1 VFKTYH
7 GKWLRWGSLWW
18 GQPQFFRPPSGISYC
33 ICMDI
38 LDTPLYTSIWG
49 LWIIAPKY
57 GNIWQWL
64 KMAQV
69 DYRWTYNLLV
79 ILTQHVQ
86 FKGFSPLFVGGK
98 IWYPPQM
105 PTFFVGN
112 ICGESLHEN
121 KKNMVC
127 FITPKSDSSG
137 YSSWFPQAFLC
148 QKPCSAVPAAQ
159 NVICPGTH
167 EQINVPCC
175 YNLVHIQIT
184 RTRYI

>member
-1 VFKTYH
+1 MAPVGFIMM
-7 GKWLRWGSLWW
+7 GA
-18 GQPQFFRPPSGISYC
+18 
-33 ICMDI
+33 
-38 LDTPLYTSIWG
+38 TSIFSPTKWYFLLYLHG
-49 LWIIAPKY
+49 YTWYTIIY
-57 GNIWQWL
+57 LHLGIMNYSSQVWQYMA
-64 KMAQV
+64 MAQDGSSRLPMDLQLV
-69 DYRWTYNLLV
+69 GHSHATCPIQGLQPPFRGRENMVPPPNAYLFCRKYLRRIFTWKQKNL
-79 ILTQHVQ
+79 
-86 FKGFSPLFVGGK
+86 
-98 IWYPPQM
+98 
-105 PTFFVGN
+105 
-112 ICGESLHEN
+112 
-121 KKNMVC
+121 VC

>member
-1 VFKTYH
+1 MAIY
-7 GKWLRWGSLWW
+7 GNGSRWLK
-18 GQPQFFRPPSGISYC
+18 
-33 ICMDI
+33 
-38 LDTPLYTSIWG
+38 SITDGPTTCWSFSRNMSNSRAS
-49 LWIIAPKY
+49 APFSWAGKY
-57 GNIWQWL
+57 G
-64 KMAQV
+64 
-69 DYRWTYNLLV
+69 T
-79 ILTQHVQ
+79 
-86 FKGFSPLFVGGK
+86 
-98 IWYPPQM
+98 PPQM

-121 KKNMVC
+121 KKYLVC